1 MDKLSAQ
8 PFDEKDVIMDVG
20 YVLSKKHGMGTLYV
34 TQSRVAWRSEVES
47 GVQLC
52 IEYEKMRSQRISPAG
67 KTKVQLQI
75 CLQNDSNVTFQFCNP
90 LGTERQTEERDS
102 VRDLLQAMIS
112 KFKRVPSA
120 ELEQK
125 QKILQTHPELLK
137 LYEDLV
143 TTCIIKA
150 DEFWTMFAANAM
162 VSEAKEEQKL
172 GVSGGFLG
180 DVVRSNACNE
190 VKFSLTSEIIDSIF
204 LTYPAVK
211 RKHAQLVPRE
221 MDETEFWTHFFQ
233 SQYFHRDRNQVPG
246 AKEFFSDCLEIDNE
260 DFRSQLERYYDDDPN
275 SAIASTSKSIFQEM
289 VDEANDDDG
298 LNKSSNSSL
307 VNRLNYHSNQVIR
320 AHGLNSGSSS
330 NGILGVSVPKADM
343 ENHRSPVSKKGKK
356 PGSKRAECEE
366 LMSNDGQYDKVVEL
380 NIADPSH
387 FQTYAAGGSSEFT
400 EADMV
405 RWRKLV
411 AHSADQWCMDIA
423 YSGLD
428 ENAAFNTILQIFSSQ
443 GKGDLLEAVKS
454 RAAGQLIGDIQS
466 AHFVLMELLRQFW
479 RCFPPLTPEAE
490 QKVASTIETLQ
501 KYEECRLKPLSSFCA
516 TNESTSGEIGIEDLW
531 SCLKMAYSKYENWQ
545 LKKRGQNHR

>member
-1 MDKLSAQ
+1 MEKL
-8 PFDEKDVIMDVG
+8 PFQRIDEKDVIMYVG

-34 TQSRVAWRSEVES
+34 TQTKIAWQSEVES
-47 GVQLC
+47 GLQVC
-52 IEYEKMRSQRISPAG
+52 VEYDKMRSQRISPAG
-67 KTKVQLQI
+67 KAKVQLQI

-102 VRDLLQAMIS
+102 VKDLLQTMIS

-125 QKILQTHPELLK
+125 QRILQTHPELLK

-143 TTCIIKA
+143 TTGIIKA
-150 DEFWTMFAANAM
+150 DDFWPMFAADVMNN
-162 VSEAKEEQKL
+162 ETKEQQKL

-180 DVVRSNACNE
+180 DVVRSDVCNE

-211 RKHAQLVPRE
+211 RKHAQLVPHE

-260 DFRSQLERYYDDDPN
+260 DFRSQLERYYEDDPEN
-275 SAIASTSKSIFQEM
+275 AVASTSKSIFQEM
-289 VDEANDDDG
+289 AEEANDEDG
-298 LNKSSNSSL
+298 LNKASTSSL
-307 VNRLNYHSNQVIR
+307 VNRLNYHSNQVIK
-320 AHGLNSGSSS
+320 AHGLTAVGSS
-330 NGILGVSVPKADM
+330 GDAVPKADM
-343 ENHRSPVSKKGKK
+343 ENHYSPN
-356 PGSKRAECEE
+356 SKRKRLSLAKRLECEE
-366 LMSNDGQYDKVVEL
+366 LLKSDDRQDGAVVEL

-387 FQTYAAGGSSEFT
+387 FQSYAAEGSSDFT

-405 RWRKLV
+405 RWRNLV
-411 AHSADQWCMDIA
+411 AHSADQWCMDTA
-423 YSGLD
+423 HSGFD
-428 ENAAFNTILQIFSSQ
+428 ESAAFNTILKIFSAQDKDDS
-443 GKGDLLEAVKS
+443 LEAVKS
-454 RAAGQLIGDIQS
+454 RATDQLISDIQS
-466 AHFVLMELLRQFW
+466 AHFVLMQLLRRFW
-479 RCFPPLTPEAE
+479 HSFPPLTPEAE
-490 QKVASTIETLQ
+490 QKVASAVETLQ
-501 KYEECRLKPLSSFCA
+501 KYEECRLKPLSNFCA
-516 TNESTSGEIGIEDLW
+516 TNESTSGEIGIEDLY